1 MSDPPHQPFFVHPY
15 AHHAQSASPS
25 SSRRDWRR
33 HALVATHSES
43 RMMAEMR
50 VSLAVTHLSDRIK
63 KSNTFWHDFRD
74 EYEKDV
80 DNIKIYAG
88 ADILQQIWQKKVGQ
102 KKKHANYQAIGLE
115 SCLQSAH
122 NAAKL
127 LAANEDSQETDE
139 YSSQHKFLGK
149 VRSAGDVIVGLNKL
163 SYSSESACKDFQ
175 QQLSDLDTLVQG
187 SGFLNRFDRLSSQQ
201 STNGEEAD
209 AVDPTADT
217 EGYQDSFANGD

>member
-1 MSDPPHQPFFVHPY
+1 MSNPPHQPFFVHPY
-15 AHHAQSASPS
+15 AHHAQSSSPS
-25 SSRRDWRR
+25 SFRRDWRR
-33 HALVATHSES
+33 HTLAAANSES

-50 VSLAVTHLSDRIK
+50 VSLAVTQLSDRIK

-80 DNIKIYAG
+80 GNIKIYAG

-102 KKKHANYQAIGLE
+102 KKKHVNYQAIGLE

-127 LAANEDSQETDE
+127 LAANEDSDGIDE

-175 QQLSDLDTLVQG
+175 QQLADLDTLVQA
-187 SGFLNRFDRLSSQQ
+187 SGFLNRFDRRSSQQ
-201 STNGEEAD
+201 STNGEEAE
-209 AVDPTADT
+209 AIEGNADT
-217 EGYQDSFANGD
+217 EGYQGSFTNGD